1 MRAEAGQRL
10 FCLVRKKKSRWT
22 KRISASSSSS
32 LVVTERSA
40 CLLFFRGRQK
50 RELWSTACAIQDW
63 TEAQLARNPP
73 PTPPPPPLSLS
84 LSPGRWVSNSVASA
98 GLGVAAAAATVAWW
112 ASLLP
117 KNYQFFLFFL
127 VKTCFF
133 RGVFFV
139 FFLGSGEESVL
150 SVSRLY
156 WVYWWFIFWVN
167 GFSCLCR
174 LLDFNVRQAVFIW
187 TELGFCQVSPIHY
200 HARLNFIRVVRF
212 VNFTQPWS
220 LSIFISFQWAGMKQ
234 KDYIGF
240 SLASHV
246 VIRVALPDFISLI
259 FLLSLKHP

>member
-1 MRAEAGQRL
+1 MNKTDFGFFLLEFGCYGTFRVPSSFSGTTKTRAVVDCLCDPRL
-10 FCLVRKKKSRWT
+10 NWSP
-22 KRISASSSSS
+22 A
-32 LVVTERSA
+32 RS
-40 CLLFFRGRQK
+40 
-50 RELWSTACAIQDW
+50 ESTSY
-63 TEAQLARNPP
+63 
-73 PTPPPPPLSLS
+73 PPPLSLS

-174 LLDFNVRQAVFIW
+174 LLDFNVRQAGFIW

>member
-1 MRAEAGQRL
+1 MRKLAAKLPLKTASKRCELKRANGSFAWCEKRNRDEQNGFRL
-10 FCLVRKKKSRWT
+10 LPPRVWLLRNVPRAFFFFGDDKNASCGRLPVRSKTELKP
-22 KRISASSSSS
+22 SS
-32 LVVTERSA
+32 LGIH
-40 CLLFFRGRQK
+40 LL
-50 RELWSTACAIQDW
+50 
-63 TEAQLARNPP
+63 
-73 PTPPPPPLSLS
+73 PPPLSLS

-174 LLDFNVRQAVFIW
+174 LLDFNVRQAGFIW

-220 LSIFISFQWAGMKQ
+220 LSIFI
-234 KDYIGF
+234 
-240 SLASHV
+240 
-246 VIRVALPDFISLI
+246 
-259 FLLSLKHP
+259 

>member
-73 PTPPPPPLSLS
+73 PTPPPSLS
-84 LSPGRWVSNSVASA
+84 LSPRVDECRTASPAPASA
-98 GLGVAAAAATVAWW
+98 SRRRRRRWRDGLRCFPRIT
-112 ASLLP
+112 
-117 KNYQFFLFFL
+117 NFFFFFL

-174 LLDFNVRQAVFIW
+174 LLDFNVRQAGFIW

-220 LSIFISFQWAGMKQ
+220 LSIFI
-234 KDYIGF
+234 
-240 SLASHV
+240 
-246 VIRVALPDFISLI
+246 
-259 FLLSLKHP
+259 

>member
-1 MRAEAGQRL
+1 MNKTDFGFFLLEFGCYGTFRVPSSFSGTTKTRAVVDCLCDPRL
-10 FCLVRKKKSRWT
+10 NWSPARSE
-22 KRISASSSSS
+22 SPSS
-32 LVVTERSA
+32 
-40 CLLFFRGRQK
+40 
-50 RELWSTACAIQDW
+50 
-63 TEAQLARNPP
+63 PP
-73 PTPPPPPLSLS
+73 PSLS
-84 LSPGRWVSNSVASA
+84 LSPRVDERRTASPAPASA
-98 GLGVAAAAATVAWW
+98 SRRRRRRWRDGLRCFPRIT
-112 ASLLP
+112 
-117 KNYQFFLFFL
+117 NFFFFFL

>member
-1 MRAEAGQRL
+1 MRKLAAKLPLKTASKRCELKRANGSFAWCEKRNRDEQNGFRL
-10 FCLVRKKKSRWT
+10 LPPRVWLLRNVPRAFFFFGDDKNASCGRLPVRSKTELKP
-22 KRISASSSSS
+22 SS
-32 LVVTERSA
+32 LGIH
-40 CLLFFRGRQK
+40 LL
-50 RELWSTACAIQDW
+50 
-63 TEAQLARNPP
+63 
-73 PTPPPPPLSLS
+73 PPPPLSLS
-84 LSPGRWVSNSVASA
+84 LPGSMSVEQRRQRRPRRRGGGGDGGVMGFVASQE
-98 GLGVAAAAATVAWW
+98 
-112 ASLLP
+112 LP
-117 KNYQFFLFFL
+117 IFSFFFL

-174 LLDFNVRQAVFIW
+174 LLDFNVRQAGFIW

-220 LSIFISFQWAGMKQ
+220 LSIFI
-234 KDYIGF
+234 
-240 SLASHV
+240 
-246 VIRVALPDFISLI
+246 
-259 FLLSLKHP
+259 